1 MEPTMQRR
9 HLFTLVLATAAALSL
24 VPSARAEERGT
35 KEEAKAMT
43 DAAFDHIKK
52 VGIEKA
58 AKDFTSDKAAWTKK
72 DLYVILFDL
81 KGTFQGHGA
90 NEKLVGR
97 DMSNMKDAS
106 GKLIYAA
113 MMETV
118 NKGPGWVDY
127 EWANPVSKKVEGK
140 STYVR
145 KTPGGDGL
153 VGVGIYR

>member
-1 MEPTMQRR
+1 MHRR
-9 HLFTLVLATAAALSL
+9 HLFTLILATAAALSL
-24 VPSARAEERGT
+24 VPVAQADERGS
-35 KEEAKAMT
+35 KDEAKAMT
-43 DAAFDHIKK
+43 DAAFEHVKK
-52 VGIEKA
+52 VGFEKA
-58 AKDFTSDKAAWTKK
+58 AKDFTSDKANWTKK

-81 KGTFQGHGA
+81 KGTFRGNGA
-90 NEKLVGR
+90 NDKLVGR

-113 MMETV
+113 MMDTV
-118 NKGPGWVDY
+118 AKGPGWVDY
-127 EWANPVSKKVEGK
+127 EWANPLTKKVEGK